1 MVHFHDFTRIELK
14 LKDTAERYEGGTMNA
29 VGFIGLNA
37 SLELLL
43 QYGQPAIAARV
54 LEITDLACRRLT
66 AAGAIIDSVSDGDR
80 RSGIVSFRLPGRD
93 PDALRK
99 QCLQRQVVLSCRA
112 GRLRIS
118 PHAYNDESD
127 IERLIEAIGA

>member
-1 MVHFHDFTRIELK
+1 MAHDRDFTRIELNF
-14 LKDTAERYEGGTMNA
+14 KDTAERYEGGSMNMA
-29 VGFIGLNA
+29 GFIGLNA

-43 QYGQPAIAARV
+43 RFGQEAIGRRV
-54 LEITDLACRRLT
+54 LEVTDLACDRLS
-66 AAGAIIDSVSDGDR
+66 AAGSLIDSIRAGDF
-80 RSGIVSFRLPGRD
+80 RSGIVSFRMPGRD

-118 PHAYNDESD
+118 LHAYNDESD
-127 IERLIEAIGA
+127 IDRLVEALD